1 MPRDPERAAEWHE
14 RAASQG
20 LANAQYHMGLLYE
33 RGEGVPRD
41 DVAAAHWHRQ
51 AAEQGE
57 VAAQTN
63 LGLMYRDGRGVPQD
77 DALAYA
83 WLSLAAEATD
93 PALRD
98 ARAVRARA
106 ELIRRMSDADITA
119 GQAKVQVLRRR
130 GNSVP

>member
-1 MPRDPERAAEWHE
+1 VPRDPERAAEWHE

-20 LANAQYHMGLLYE
+20 LANAQYQMGLLYE
-33 RGEGVPRD
+33 HGEGVPRD
-41 DVAAAHWHRQ
+41 DVAAAHWHRR

-83 WLSLAAEATD
+83 WLSIAAETAD

-98 ARAVRARA
+98 DRAVLARAQ
-106 ELIRRMSDADITA
+106 LMRRMSAADLAA
-119 GQAKVQVLRRR
+119 GQAKVQALRRR
-130 GNSVP
+130 GNSAP

>member
-1 MPRDPERAAEWHE
+1 
-14 RAASQG
+14 
-20 LANAQYHMGLLYE
+20 MGLLYE
-33 RGEGVPRD
+33 SGEGVPRD

-63 LGLMYRDGRGVPQD
+63 LGLMYRDGRGGPEDV
-77 DALAYA
+77 ALAYA

-98 ARAVRARA
+98 DRAMLARAQ
-106 ELIRRMSDADITA
+106 LIRRMSAADLAA
-119 GQAKVQVLRRR
+119 GHAKVQALRRR
-130 GNSVP
+130 GNSAP